1 MRLLLDSHVLLWTL
15 LDDPKLSETARAL
28 VTNEGNEVFYSPVS
42 LYELLFKATRG
53 RMRPEAMLLLEA
65 ARDSGIEEL
74 GLTTPHLVHAARLDW
89 QHGDPWDRD
98 TARSARDVSAG
109 PPASSPGPRCRQRA
123 PSLPLPLVQP
133 LSE

>member
-1 MRLLLDSHVLLWTL
+1 MRLLLDSHALLWAL

-28 VTNEGNEVFYSPVS
+28 VTDEGNEVFYSPVS

-65 ARDSGIEEL
+65 ARDSGIDEL

-89 QHGDPWDRD
+89 EHGNPWDRILLAQATLED
-98 TARSARDVSAG
+98 MDLISVDKVFDELTDRRMW
-109 PPASSPGPRCRQRA
+109 
-123 PSLPLPLVQP
+123 
-133 LSE
+133 